1 MNVTKEILTKTEL
14 YGGTPS
20 SRPEYYSTS
29 KNLDY
34 AIGSN
39 SLIRARAERVTA
51 IPQDL
56 YYRDAVGLQGAEN
69 IFVKIDLSIQN
80 TLGRATS
87 GTGATVNTYEPV
99 KVSLFEE
106 DPDPDWDDVLID
118 FQLDVN
124 TFNEYEPARFSN
136 QLDLLPQALVS
147 VELENL
153 KTGNKYIDAWLDVRL
168 YTKDRKEYAYDKMY
182 ISPDSYFYI
191 GFHARNTRRLP
202 YNIQLTIGS
211 QYVAEYDLPESE
223 RRYLVK

>member
-1 MNVTKEILTKTEL
+1 MNVTQEILTKTEL

-20 SRPEYYSTS
+20 ARPEYFSTS

-34 AIGSN
+34 AIESN
-39 SLIRARAERVTA
+39 SLTRARTERVTA
-51 IPQDL
+51 IPQDI
-56 YYRDAVGLQGAEN
+56 YYKDTVGLQGAEN

-80 TLGRATS
+80 TLGRATQ
-87 GTGATVNTYEPV
+87 GTGNTVNTYEPV
-99 KVSLFEE
+99 KVALFEK
-106 DPDPDWDDVLID
+106 DPDPDWEDIIID

-124 TFNEYEPARFSN
+124 VFNTYEPAKFSN
-136 QLDLLPQALVS
+136 QLDILPQALVS

-168 YTKDRKEYAYDKMY
+168 YTKDRKEYSYDKMY

-202 YNIQLTIGS
+202 YNVQLTIGS
-211 QYVAEYDLPESE
+211 QYVAEYDLPEAE